1 MPHLGWVEQD
11 MEAIWDAL
19 VDALASVTGKLA
31 PEQRKAVA
39 ALALSTQRDTLVTM
53 DADGKPMR
61 NAITWMDSRGDA
73 ECRQLES
80 SLGAEKVYRIT
91 GVPISTIWTYT
102 FILWLKNNEPDLY
115 ARARCFGLVHDF
127 VLRRLGAEGHFL
139 DYSNACETMLFDF
152 QNLAWSRE
160 LLGFSGLA
168 ADRLPQL
175 VPSGVAV
182 GKLAK
187 SMAAATGLPAETLLV
202 SGGGDQQCAALGAGA
217 IEEGDVEIGIGTA
230 ANILAVVNQPMLD
243 EKQRLL
249 CHCANLTNQWVMEG
263 ALLACGPTLS
273 WLKGIAYRDV
283 AGGADDSFFDVLNR
297 EVAEGSIPGANG
309 IILTPHFEGA
319 GSPYWDSHSR
329 GLILGL
335 TLSTSRADLARAAM
349 EGIALEIKKSLN
361 LLQEWNVAP
370 KRIIVTGGASRSPVW
385 SQIQADIYGVPVVVL
400 KEPDSPAIG
409 AAILAGLG
417 SGVFK
422 NAEEGVK
429 ALVKRDRV
437 FEPDAEKSS
446 VYSQLL
452 DLNER
457 AFLALKEAGV
467 FRDLHKLKTAG
478 K

>member
-1 MPHLGWVEQD
+1 
-11 MEAIWDAL
+11 
-19 VDALASVTGKLA
+19 
-31 PEQRKAVA
+31 
-39 ALALSTQRDTLVTM
+39 
-53 DADGKPMR
+53 
-61 NAITWMDSRGDA
+61 
-73 ECRQLES
+73 
-80 SLGAEKVYRIT
+80 
-91 GVPISTIWTYT
+91 
-102 FILWLKNNEPDLY
+102 
-115 ARARCFGLVHDF
+115 
-127 VLRRLGAEGHFL
+127 
-139 DYSNACETMLFDF
+139 
-152 QNLAWSRE
+152 
-160 LLGFSGLA
+160 
-168 ADRLPQL
+168 
-175 VPSGVAV
+175 
-182 GKLAK
+182 
-187 SMAAATGLPAETLLV
+187 
-202 SGGGDQQCAALGAGA
+202 
-217 IEEGDVEIGIGTA
+217 
-230 ANILAVVNQPMLD
+230 
-243 EKQRLL
+243 
-249 CHCANLTNQWVMEG
+249 
-263 ALLACGPTLS
+263 
-273 WLKGIAYRDV
+273 
-283 AGGADDSFFDVLNR
+283 
-297 EVAEGSIPGANG
+297 
-309 IILTPHFEGA
+309 
-319 GSPYWDSHSR
+319 
-329 GLILGL
+329 LILGL